1 MEFPCGF
8 WDIDKCEK
16 NNNIAINVF
25 GYNEENKKHEFFPLR
40 VGKVEK
46 PDSHLNIL
54 LISNEQN
61 NKHYCL
67 IKNMSRLFSSQVNKH
82 KEKIHFFNYCLQH
95 FRNKQTLETHKTSR
109 K

>member
-1 MEFPCGF
+1 M
-8 WDIDKCEK
+8 
-16 NNNIAINVF
+16 F

-67 IKNMSRLFSSQVNKH
+67 IKNRSRLFSIQVNKH
-82 KEKIHFFNYCLQH
+82 KEKIHFCNYCLQH
-95 FRNKQTLETHKTSR
+95 FRNKQTLETHLEYCRKYKCEKTDYPS
-109 K
+109 KGEKLKFMKL